1 MILIRLRTAL
11 IGIPVL
17 LAITL
22 INEAIFALVLLVVL
36 LLAGWEYVHLLH
48 QEDSLV
54 PRFLI
59 WALIVLPVASTWF
72 DHENWRT
79 PDLIGLLIIGAF
91 YAVVRMEQ
99 GSEKPVHELA
109 LAVFGGV
116 YIGWLGS
123 TLLSVRLLDD
133 GAHLIIVIYTCV
145 AVTDTA
151 AYFAGRQWGKRKL
164 SPRVSPNKTWEG
176 YFGSVMTGP
185 VIGGLM
191 GMWLLSGTLTW
202 QESALMGAL
211 IGVLGTIGDL
221 GISVIKREV
230 GAKDTGRLFPGHGG
244 VLDRLDSVL
253 VATAVSYY
261 YLIEI
266 ALR

>member
-1 MILIRLRTAL
+1 MILTRLRTAL
-11 IGIPVL
+11 VGIPIL

-22 INEAIFALVLLVVL
+22 ISEVIFALALLVVL
-36 LLAGWEYVHLLH
+36 LLAGWEYVHLLR
-48 QEDSLV
+48 QEDSSTPQL
-54 PRFLI
+54 LI
-59 WALIVLPVASTWF
+59 WALVVLPVAATWF
-72 DHENWRT
+72 DHEDWLA

-99 GSEKPVHELA
+99 GSDKPVHELA

-123 TLLSVRLLDD
+123 TLLAVRLLDD

-164 SPRVSPNKTWEG
+164 APRVSPNKTWEG
-176 YFGSVMTGP
+176 YIGSAITGP

-191 GMWLLSGTLTW
+191 GVWLLDGTLTW
-202 QESALMGAL
+202 QESALMGTL
-211 IGVLGTIGDL
+211 IGVLGTVGDL
-221 GISVIKREV
+221 AISVIKREV
-230 GAKDTGRLFPGHGG
+230 GAKDTGHWFPGHGG
-244 VLDRLDSVL
+244 VLDRIDSVL
-253 VATAVSYY
+253 VATALSYY
-261 YLIEI
+261 FLIEI

>member
-1 MILIRLRTAL
+1 S
-11 IGIPVL
+11 
-17 LAITL
+17 
-22 INEAIFALVLLVVL
+22 
-36 LLAGWEYVHLLH
+36 
-48 QEDSLV
+48 D
-54 PRFLI
+54 
-59 WALIVLPVASTWF
+59 
-72 DHENWRT
+72 
-79 PDLIGLLIIGAF
+79 
-91 YAVVRMEQ
+91 
-99 GSEKPVHELA
+99 KPVHELA

-116 YIGWLGS
+116 YVGWLGS
-123 TLLSVRLLDD
+123 TLLAVRLLDD

-151 AYFAGRQWGKRKL
+151 AYFVGRKWGKRKL

-176 YFGSVMTGP
+176 YIGSVIAGP
-185 VIGGLM
+185 IIGWLM
-191 GMWLLSGTLTW
+191 GAWLLEGTLTG
-202 QESALMGAL
+202 QESALLGTL

-244 VLDRLDSVL
+244 VLDRIDSVL
-253 VATAVSYY
+253 VATAISYY

>member
-1 MILIRLRTAL
+1 MILTRLRTAL
-11 IGIPVL
+11 VGIPVL

-22 INEAIFALVLLVVL
+22 ISELIFALVLLAAL
-36 LLAGWEYVHLLH
+36 LVASWEYVHLLRE
-48 QEDSLV
+48 EDSSTLKL
-54 PRFLI
+54 LI
-59 WALIVLPVASTWF
+59 YALIVLPVAAAWF
-72 DHENWRT
+72 ERDDWLT
-79 PDLIGLLIIGAF
+79 PGLVALLIAGMLA
-91 YAVVRMEQ
+91 AVVRMEQ
-99 GSEKPVHELA
+99 GSDKPVHELA

-116 YIGWLGS
+116 YVGWLGS
-123 TLLSVRLLDD
+123 TLLAVRLLDD

-151 AYFAGRQWGKRKL
+151 AYFVGRKWGKRKL

-176 YFGSVMTGP
+176 YIGSVIAGP
-185 VIGGLM
+185 IIGWLM
-191 GMWLLSGTLTW
+191 GAWLLEGTLTG
-202 QESALMGAL
+202 QESALLGTL

-244 VLDRLDSVL
+244 VLDRIDSVL
-253 VATAVSYY
+253 VATAISYY